1 METNHIFIVI
11 IIIVIKS
18 IFWSTTLIWKKKT
31 KNKQETELSVWFVFF
46 RWASHVASIKFFPQT
61 SIHSAQ
67 LVMQKV
73 FVNNANSNWINE
85 QWQAQKQQ
93 RIFAR
98 LPQLTHL
105 LLNCVT
111 IKQHV
116 CNWPC
121 LVLLVGF
128 FVWYMFSFYS
138 FTLHRFVHVKIVQKV
153 RWHLAQLMT
162 DNLIL
167 IKFIWVQ

>member
-18 IFWSTTLIWKKKT
+18 IFWSTTLIWKKKRQT
-31 KNKQETELSVWFVFF
+31 RNGIVSLIRVF

-73 FVNNANSNWINE
+73 FVNDANSNWINE

-121 LVLLVGF
+121 LVLLVFLFGSCSVF
-128 FVWYMFSFYS
+128 IPV
-138 FTLHRFVHVKIVQKV
+138 LCIV
-153 RWHLAQLMT
+153 LCM
-162 DNLIL
+162 
-167 IKFIWVQ
+167 